1 MATQNRTTLKSY
13 FNIGDRPTE
22 DNFSD
27 LVDSSLNSID
37 DKATEAEA
45 ENDTIDSK
53 YLTPKTGRKNVEKF
67 APVKKV
73 NGKSPN
79 TSGEISVT
87 TADIPTLDTALAAKQ
102 ATLVSGTNI
111 RTVHGN
117 SLLGTTDISLI
128 TVVKLAANSA
138 KTTKANV
145 TNMLFPVTAGKKYFI
160 HIMGE
165 YQTGNT
171 LIGGDI
177 GFVLT
182 SGSATI
188 EGTAEIQS
196 GSGSV
201 KKVINSI
208 TSANTNVNSY
218 VASTSVTAINTI
230 QFLEAKLYL
239 ECNSSGN
246 FQLQWGGKT
255 ADSSIT
261 SPQAILR
268 SGTVMLITS
277 W

>member
-27 LVDSSLNSID
+27 LVDSSLNITD
-37 DKATEAEA
+37 DKASDTEA

-53 YLTPKTGRKNVEKF
+53 YLTPKTGRKTVEKF

-87 TADIPTLDTALAAKQ
+87 TADIPSLDTALAAKQ

-117 SLLGTTDISLI
+117 SLLGTTDISLV
-128 TVVKLAANSA
+128 TVVKLASDSA

-145 TNMLFPVTAGKKYFI
+145 TDMLLPVTTGKKYFI
-160 HIMGE
+160 HIIGE
-165 YQTGNT
+165 YQTGNIA
-171 LIGGDI
+171 IGGDI

-182 SGSATI
+182 SGSGTI
-188 EGTAEIQS
+188 KGTAEIQS

-208 TSANTNVNSY
+208 TSTNTNVNSY
-218 VASTSVTAINTI
+218 VASTSVTAINTP

-261 SPQAILR
+261 SPQATLKN
-268 SGTVMLITS
+268 GTVILVTS